1 MGCKELKEGGNLR
14 HIFFE
19 ETGKKRM
26 DWAYKKK
33 KEKTPHNVKGPIPK
47 KAPCKN
53 SHWRQILCDS
63 GCFEYC
69 SSLRGI
75 ETAKLF

>member
-33 KEKTPHNVKGPIPK
+33 KK
-47 KAPCKN
+47 K
-53 SHWRQILCDS
+53 HHIM
-63 GCFEYC
+63 
-69 SSLRGI
+69 
-75 ETAKLF
+75 